1 MDLIRKMIQ
10 VTKVN
15 IYKAE
20 NLGAVEAIASIVI
33 NNAIAINNI
42 KIINGKNGLFIAMPS
57 RKASNGEFKDI
68 VYPIN
73 TETREIIEKAILTE
87 YKD

>member
-1 MDLIRKMIQ
+1 MIQ

-20 NLGAVEAIASIVI
+20 NLGAVKAIASIVI
-33 NNAIAINNI
+33 NDAIAINNI
-42 KIINGKNGLFIAMPS
+42 KIINGKKGLFIAMPS

>member
-1 MDLIRKMIQ
+1 MIE

-15 IYKAE
+15 IYETE
-20 NLGAVEAIASIVI
+20 NLGEVKAVASIVV

-42 KIINGKNGLFIAMPS
+42 KIINGKKGLFIGMPS
-57 RKASNGEFKDI
+57 RKTLTGEFKDI

-73 TETREIIEKAILTE
+73 TETREIIQIAILKE
-87 YKD
+87 YKK

>member
-1 MDLIRKMIQ
+1 MIQ

-42 KIINGKNGLFIAMPS
+42 KIINGKKGLFIAMPS

>member
-1 MDLIRKMIQ
+1 MIQ
-10 VTKVN
+10 ITKVN
-15 IYKAE
+15 IYKTE

-33 NNAIAINNI
+33 DDAIAINNI
-42 KIINGKNGLFIAMPS
+42 KIINGKKGLFIGMPS
-57 RKASNGEFKDI
+57 RKNSNGDFKDI

-87 YKD
+87 YKN